1 MRITRTLHTIMSPA
15 YALSPVEYSPIKTLK
30 YAHPSGRKTLP
41 AVWMRSGTSKGLF
54 IHWHHLPASTHLWEQ
69 ILLSAMGSSQ
79 GDGRQING
87 VGGASSTTSKVAVV
101 KRSNRPNVDVDY
113 TFVQVA
119 PDQPRIDMT
128 GNCGNI
134 AAGVGPFAL
143 DEGIVRA
150 TQGQKEVSLASPVM
164 SRLVQLLKLTSAIQD
179 RRSNLQ
185 HQHRTIHSGI
195 PPGCPGR
202 NLPGRMWRQRV

>member
-1 MRITRTLHTIMSPA
+1 
-15 YALSPVEYSPIKTLK
+15 
-30 YAHPSGRKTLP
+30 
-41 AVWMRSGTSKGLF
+41 MRSGTSKGLF
-54 IHWHHLPASTHLWEQ
+54 IHRHHLPASTHLWEP

-101 KRSNRPNVDVDY
+101 ERSNRPNVDVNY

-150 TQGQKEVSLASPVM
+150 TPGQKEVSLASSCYVALGTAVKTDL
-164 SRLVQLLKLTSAIQD
+164 RYT
-179 RRSNLQ
+179 RSTFESTTPTPNN
-185 HQHRTIHSGI
+185 S
-195 PPGCPGR
+195 
-202 NLPGRMWRQRV
+202 